1 MSVGEEKST
10 NEDLAAARM
19 DYSAA
24 SARLA
29 AGTIAAISPEVAFV
43 DKTAAED
50 VMDISGAERCAVG
63 AAVAAVEAPVDDPV
77 VEEST
82 DDVMPDEQ
90 AIGVDGEEERQAV
103 EVEFEDYV
111 NVQPMVDVVSC
122 ETTAADNESAAALP
136 AHDDRSLIGVGPMVI
151 EAVVETV
158 NKAPVCAAK
167 DESSPDAL
175 ASELEGTIG
184 VLAS

>member
-1 MSVGEEKST
+1 MEENAGSVCSSLIPPAVDIDGSPSSAAMLEVKSDDGDKSAPKEEQVSREISVSSGVERGVEAAAAEEDGLASAVSVGEEKST

-50 VMDISGAERCAVG
+50 VKDISGAERCAVG

-82 DDVMPDEQ
+82 
-90 AIGVDGEEERQAV
+90 
-103 EVEFEDYV
+103 
-111 NVQPMVDVVSC
+111 
-122 ETTAADNESAAALP
+122 
-136 AHDDRSLIGVGPMVI
+136 
-151 EAVVETV
+151 
-158 NKAPVCAAK
+158 
-167 DESSPDAL
+167 
-175 ASELEGTIG
+175 
-184 VLAS
+184 